1 MSTPSLN
8 EQRLD
13 VLIMLRAMLINGHVI
28 KLQELEYQISKVEE
42 DIEAERKKGVL
53 LNAY

>member
-42 DIEAERKKGVL
+42 DIELERKNGTL
-53 LNAY
+53 LNSY